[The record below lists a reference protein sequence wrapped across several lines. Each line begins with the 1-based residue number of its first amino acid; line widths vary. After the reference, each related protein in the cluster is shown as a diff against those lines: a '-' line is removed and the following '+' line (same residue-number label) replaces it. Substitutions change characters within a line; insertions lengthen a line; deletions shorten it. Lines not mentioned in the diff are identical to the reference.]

1 MASAAELDEEELTV
15 ESGMFNDPEASNPDD
30 GEDDEDIGSPGD
42 FCYRFT

>member
-1 MASAAELDEEELTV
+1 
-15 ESGMFNDPEASNPDD
+15 MFNDPEASNPDDADDD